1 MPFHGQLPSP
11 RLLLPILIKIF
22 IVYIRLTR
30 HKAASPQR
38 EPLKGNHSGSCQ
50 DCESGF
56 LGGKMSTATLKSIL
70 GCSPE
75 QRLGGS
81 EAWSSRDCSYTD
93 IYIYMYTYIHTF
105 TYIYTY
111 IYIHIYT
118 HIYTH
123 IHIHM
128 YIQTHIYI
136 YTFTL
141 TYIFTQTHTH
151 VYKHSYTHILT

>member
-30 HKAASPQR
+30 HKADSLQR

-56 LGGKMSTATLKSIL
+56 LGGKMSTATLKSIS

-81 EAWSSRDCSYTD
+81 EAWSSGDCSYTD
-93 IYIYMYTYIHTF
+93 IHTYTC
-105 TYIYTY
+105 IYTY
-111 IYIHIYT
+111 THLHTHNLHSHIFSHIYIHIYIHT
-118 HIYTH
+118 HICKHSHTH
-123 IHIHM
+123 I
-128 YIQTHIYI
+128 
-136 YTFTL
+136 FT
-141 TYIFTQTHTH
+141 
-151 VYKHSYTHILT
+151 

>member
-11 RLLLPILIKIF
+11 RLLLPVLIKIF

-56 LGGKMSTATLKSIL
+56 LGRKMSTATLKSIL

-81 EAWSSRDCSYTD
+81 EAWFSGDCSYTD
-93 IYIYMYTYIHTF
+93 VHTYTCIYTYTHSHTHTFTF
-105 TYIYTY
+105 TYIY
-111 IYIHIYT
+111 IYSH
-118 HIYTH
+118 
-123 IHIHM
+123 
-128 YIQTHIYI
+128 
-136 YTFTL
+136 TFTSTF
-141 TYIFTQTHTH
+141 TYIFTHTH
-151 VYKHSYTHILT
+151 IHLDGGELCSPGWS